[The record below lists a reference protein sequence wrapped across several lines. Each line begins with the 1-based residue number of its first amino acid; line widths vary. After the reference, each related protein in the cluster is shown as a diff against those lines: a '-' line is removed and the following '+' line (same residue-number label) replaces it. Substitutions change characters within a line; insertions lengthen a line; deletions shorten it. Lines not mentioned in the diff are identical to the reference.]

1 MLIRFLFSLMTIL
14 FFNASYSQTCCSG
27 GVPLSNNIGLPFL
40 EKGGSQFGVFY
51 DYNNL
56 NTLNEGSKKLQDN
69 SRLRITNSIL
79 FNFSYNITERL
90 LVEGLISWVNQ
101 KREITQLSNLNL
113 DESSGIGDGVLLL
126 RYMILNKEN
135 YSLITGVGGKIP
147 IGSTEEVNDLGIR
160 LNADLQPGSNSF
172 DILFTSTFIKRFNFR
187 RTTNVIGRLTYRK
200 TGVNSEYQ
208 EINEY
213 KFGNE
218 IQGFLG
224 VSDSFLVWKQI
235 LNPSLSFKYRKA
247 YADKLNNTKIAN
259 TGGDWL
265 FLISSVSL
273 KITPKI
279 NFSTSLEV
287 PLYANVDGIQLTPT
301 YRINT
306 GISIQFSKKNKK
318 AVNLIQ

>member
-1 MLIRFLFSLMTIL
+1 MPIRFLCLLTTI
-14 FFNASYSQTCCSG
+14 FFLNTVYSQTCCSG

-56 NTLNEGSKKLQDN
+56 NTLKEGSKELRDN

-113 DESSGIGDGVLLL
+113 DQTSGIGDGVLLL
-126 RYMILNKEN
+126 RYMILNNED
-135 YSLITGVGGKIP
+135 YSLIAGVGGKIP
-147 IGSTEEVNDLGIR
+147 IGSTKETNDLGIR

-172 DILFTSTFIKRFNFR
+172 DFLFTSTFIKRFNFR
-187 RTTNVIGRLTYRK
+187 KTTSVIGRLTYRK

-208 EINEY
+208 DINEY

-218 IQGFLG
+218 FQSFLG
-224 VSDSFLVWKQI
+224 ISDSFLVWGQI
-235 LNPSLSFKYRKA
+235 INPSLSFKYRKVFF
-247 YADKLNNTKIAN
+247 DKLNNTRIAN
-259 TGGDWL
+259 TGGNWL
-265 FLISSVSL
+265 FINPNFSL

-279 NFSTSLEV
+279 NFSTSIEI

-301 YRINT
+301 YRVNT
-306 GISIQFSKKNKK
+306 GITIQFSKKNNKGT
-318 AVNLIQ
+318 NLIQ

>member
-1 MLIRFLFSLMTIL
+1 MLIRFLFFLITIF
-14 FFNASYSQTCCSG
+14 FFNTVYSQTCCSG

-56 NTLNEGSKKLQDN
+56 NTLNEGGKKLQDN

-135 YSLITGVGGKIP
+135 YSLIAGIGGKVP
-147 IGSTEEVNDLGIR
+147 IGSTKEVNDLGIR

-172 DILFTSTFIKRFNFR
+172 DILFTSTLIKRFNFR
-187 RTTNVIGRLTYRK
+187 RTTNLIGRLTYRK

-318 AVNLIQ
+318 SINLIQ

>member
-1 MLIRFLFSLMTIL
+1 MLIRFLFSLITIF
-14 FFNASYSQTCCSG
+14 FFNTVYSQTCCSG

-101 KREITQLSNLNL
+101 KREITGLSSLNL
-113 DESSGIGDGVLLL
+113 DETSGIGDGVLLL
-126 RYMILNKEN
+126 RYMILNKKN
-135 YSLITGVGGKIP
+135 YSLITGIGGKIP

-208 EINEY
+208 EVNEY

-218 IQGFLG
+218 IQGFIG
-224 VSDSFLVWKQI
+224 VSDSFLFLGQI
-235 LNPSLSFKYRKA
+235 INPSLSFKYRKA
-247 YADKLNNTKIAN
+247 YPDKLNNTKIAN

-265 FLISSVSL
+265 FINPNFSL